1 MDFNTGT
8 GGTRPPGGSS
18 QQSPGAAPSRVATTG
33 EFTYTDPVQSFMSTV
48 RGVLTQPVAFFRGM
62 ARGGDF
68 LNPLLFALICY
79 EISAII
85 GGVLGVLGSLVG
97 IGSRG
102 VGGAFGALVASIFVT
117 PIVGAIAL
125 LIATAIFHL
134 LVYLIIRPVSSGFET
149 TWRVTSYSSVGQLIA
164 WIPILGPLVAFII
177 FIVLGILG
185 IRESH
190 STTTGKAALV
200 ILIPVAVFTLI
211 AFILALA
218 VGALIFSILSNQ

>member
-8 GGTRPPGGSS
+8 GGTGGPGGSS
-18 QQSPGAAPSRVATTG
+18 QQSPGAAPPRVSTTG
-33 EFTYTDPVQSFMSTV
+33 EFTYADPVQSFIGTV

-79 EISAII
+79 EISAIV
-85 GGVLGVLGSLVG
+85 GGVLGVLGSIVG

-102 VGGAFGALVASIFVT
+102 VGGAFGTLAATIFVT
-117 PIVGAIAL
+117 PIVGAIGL

-134 LVYLIIRPVSSGFET
+134 LVILIVKPVSSGFET
-149 TWRVTSYSSVGQLIA
+149 TWRVASYSSVGQLIS
-164 WIPILGPLVAFII
+164 WIPILGPLVAGVI
-177 FIVLGILG
+177 FIVLAVLG

-200 ILIPVAVFTLI
+200 VLIPVAVFTLI
-211 AFILALA
+211 LLILAA
-218 VGALIFSILSNQ
+218 VVGALIFSVLSNQ